1 MDFELDFELEH
12 GVFELELELEL
23 RSCVSAPAL
32 LCLSAA
38 TTTTTARKATAHGL
52 TVWADLAKMNFTRQR
67 HCGPEVSTIY
77 DSHAVPP

>member
-38 TTTTTARKATAHGL
+38 TTTTTTTTARKATAHGL
-52 TVWADLAKMNFTRQR
+52 RVWADLAKTNFTRER
-67 HCGPEVSTIY
+67 HCGLEVSTI
-77 DSHAVPP
+77 